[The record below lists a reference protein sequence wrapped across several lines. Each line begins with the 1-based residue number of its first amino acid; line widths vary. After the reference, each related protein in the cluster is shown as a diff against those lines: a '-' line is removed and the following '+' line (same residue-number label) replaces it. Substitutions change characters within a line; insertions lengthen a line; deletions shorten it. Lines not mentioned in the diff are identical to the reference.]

1 MLIKAENFG
10 MGNARRP
17 VVVVVDDDEA
27 VRDSLRFLLETAGF
41 SVDTFGSACDFLA
54 ATYRDRRLCLL
65 LDQHMP
71 RMTGLDML
79 QRLRD
84 RGWDLPVALMTGS
97 PSEEVT
103 RRARELGVEEV
114 LEKPLPGDVLLR
126 FVERSVH

>member
-1 MLIKAENFG
+1 
-10 MGNARRP
+10 MGDARRP

-41 SVDTFGSACDFLA
+41 DVDTFASAGDFLA
-54 ATYRDRRLCLL
+54 ASYRDRRLCLL

-84 RGWDLPVALMTGS
+84 SGWDLPVALMTGS
-97 PSEEVT
+97 PSDELS
-103 RRARELGVEEV
+103 RRAHELGVLEV